1 MDEQK
6 ISSIRVNLEKGPMHE
21 EGKQNGLGL
30 RNVHDRVQTLFGSNY
45 GITLDSIPSL
55 GTSVRIR
62 IPIVKE
68 IDRYAK
74 RITG

>member
-1 MDEQK
+1 
-6 ISSIRVNLEKGPMHE
+6 MHG
-21 EGKQNGLGL
+21 EGKQTGLGL
-30 RNVHDRVQTLFGSNY
+30 RNVHDRVQTLFGCDY

-74 RITG
+74 RISG